1 MNLKKRKLKALI
13 VREELIPTSELKDKI
28 TFKEVKEA
36 VSAYINDEQQ
46 LSVINKAYE
55 FAELKHTGQYRKSGE
70 PYIIH
75 PLNVALI
82 LAKIFADYETI
93 SAALLHDVLE
103 DCDCSVEEMEDTLGV
118 NITRLVTGVTRL
130 SRINFSTENDY
141 LIDYYKKIIVGM
153 SEDVRVIIIKLAD
166 CLHNMRTLYALSED
180 RQKAK
185 AHETLDIFAPIA
197 HHLGIHKI
205 KSELEDLSLRY
216 LKPDVFYDIAEKL
229 NKTKLERD
237 KTVFDMQQEVSELLD
252 LHHINH
258 EIKGRAK
265 SIYSIYNKLDKGKK
279 FSDIYD
285 LLALRILVST
295 EQECYLALGIIH
307 SKFRPLPKRFKDY
320 IAMPKPNMYQSLH
333 TTVFG
338 IDGYLFEIQIR
349 TYDMDEVAE
358 NGIASH
364 WSYKENSS
372 SVKVDILNKTEQKL
386 QFFKSIID
394 LSRDKM
400 TNEEFVN
407 SVKDELL
414 NNNIYCFTPKG
425 DVIEL
430 PLGSTPL
437 DFAYK
442 IHTRVGETTIGAIVN
457 NNIVP
462 LDYELK
468 NNDIVKINT
477 NKSSIPKKEWINM
490 VKTTQARNKIKSFF
504 TKSEREVYIEQGKDS
519 LEKELRKRKLTFS
532 TFFSDEN
539 VKIICDE
546 INALD
551 LDEIYLMAGN
561 GRMAVNSIINIID
574 KSNEPVVQKTIK
586 VTSSNTD
593 ADIIVTGIDK
603 VKVNL
608 ANCCN
613 PVYGDDI
620 IGYITKGNGISV
632 HRINCHNLE
641 MLEDRTLEVTW
652 GSNSNKRYFISLII
666 YTNTKDNHMLDLMQ
680 SISMLN
686 VSVDE
691 IKTISK
697 VDNILYEVG
706 CYVTGL
712 EQLNKVILTLTKASY
727 IDKVERV
734 MR

>member
-1 MNLKKRKLKALI
+1 M
-13 VREELIPTSELKDKI
+13 VPTSTKHDKI
-28 TFKEVKEA
+28 TFDDVLES
-36 VSAYINDEQQ
+36 VSTYIEDEEQI
-46 LSVINKAYE
+46 SVIKKAYD
-55 FAELKHTGQYRKSGE
+55 FASGKHAGQLRKSGE
-70 PYIIH
+70 LYIIH

-82 LAKIFADYETI
+82 LSKIYADYETI

-103 DCDCSVEEMEDTLGV
+103 DCDCTVEEMEDKFGI

-130 SRINFSTENDY
+130 SRINFSTENEY

-153 SEDVRVIIIKLAD
+153 SEDVRVIIVKLAD
-166 CLHNMRTLYALSED
+166 CLHNMRTLWALPED

-237 KTVFDMQQEVSELLD
+237 KTVFDMQKSVSELLD
-252 LHHINH
+252 EHHINH

-285 LLALRILVST
+285 LLALRILVHT

-364 WSYKENSS
+364 WAYKEGSGP
-372 SVKVDILNKTEQKL
+372 VRVDVMNQTEQKL

-400 TNEEFVN
+400 SSEDFVN
-407 SVKDELL
+407 SVKDDIL

-430 PLGSTPL
+430 PVGSTPL
-437 DFAYK
+437 DFAYR
-442 IHTRVGETTIGAIVN
+442 IHTRVGETTVGAIVN

-462 LDYELK
+462 LNYELK

-477 NKSSIPKKEWINM
+477 NKSSTPSKEWINM

-504 TKSEREVYIEQGKDS
+504 TKSEREVYVERGKDAI
-519 LEKELRKRKLTFS
+519 EKELRKRKIAFAD
-532 TFFSDEN
+532 FFTDEN
-539 VKIICDE
+539 IKTICDE
-546 INALD
+546 INADD
-551 LDEIYLMAGN
+551 LDEIYLMVGN
-561 GRMAVNSIINIID
+561 GRSPVNSVINIID
-574 KSNEPVVQKTIK
+574 KTHETLAPKNIK
-586 VTSSNTD
+586 VTPTNTD

-613 PVYGDDI
+613 PVYGDEI

-641 MLEDRTLEVTW
+641 MLEDRTLEVCW
-652 GSNSNKRYFISLII
+652 GNNINKRYLTSLLV
-666 YTNTKDNHMLDLMQ
+666 YTNDSSNHMLDLMQ
-680 SISMLN
+680 AISMLN

-691 IKTISK
+691 IKTINRG
-697 VDNILYEVG
+697 DNAMYEVG

-712 EQLNKVILTLTKASY
+712 EQLNKVIMTLTKSSY
-727 IDKVERV
+727 VERIERV

>member
-1 MNLKKRKLKALI
+1 
-13 VREELIPTSELKDKI
+13 LIPTSVKSDKI
-28 TFKEVKEA
+28 TFEEVREA
-36 VSAYINDEQQ
+36 VCAYINDEQQ

-55 FAELKHTGQYRKSGE
+55 FARLKHSGQVRKSGE
-70 PYIIH
+70 SYIIH

-82 LAKIFADYETI
+82 LAKIYADYETI
-93 SAALLHDVLE
+93 SAGLMHDVLE
-103 DCDCSVEEMEDTLGV
+103 DCDCSVEEMEDEFGV

-130 SRINFSTENDY
+130 SRINFSTENEY

-166 CLHNMRTLYALSED
+166 CLHNMRTLWALPED

-237 KTVFDMQQEVSELLD
+237 KTVFDMQKEVSELLD
-252 LHHINH
+252 AHHINH

-285 LLALRILVST
+285 LLALRILVHT

-364 WSYKENSS
+364 WAYKEGSGA
-372 SVKVDILNKTEQKL
+372 VKADILNKTEQKL

-400 TNEEFVN
+400 SSEEFVN

-430 PLGSTPL
+430 PVGATPL

-442 IHTRVGETTIGAIVN
+442 IHTRVGETTVGAIVN

-477 NKSSIPKKEWINM
+477 NKSSNPSKEWINM

-504 TKSEREVYIEQGKDS
+504 TKNEREVYIERGKDS
-519 LEKELRKRKLTFS
+519 IEKELRKRKLAFAS
-532 TFFSDEN
+532 FFTDEN
-539 VKIICDE
+539 IKKICDE
-546 INALD
+546 INCLD

-561 GRMAVNSIINIID
+561 GRVPVNAIINIID
-574 KSNEPVVQKTIK
+574 KSDEVITPKNIK
-586 VTSSNTD
+586 ITSSNTD

-613 PVYGDDI
+613 PVYGDEI

-641 MLEDRTLEVTW
+641 MLEDRTLEVVW
-652 GSNSNKRYFISLII
+652 GSNSNKRYYTSLVV
-666 YTNTKDNHMLDLMQ
+666 YTNTSDSHMLDLMQ

-686 VSVDE
+686 ISVDE
-691 IKTISK
+691 IKTISR

-712 EQLNKVILTLTKASY
+712 EQLNKAIMTLNKANY

>member
-1 MNLKKRKLKALI
+1 M
-13 VREELIPTSELKDKI
+13 VPTSTKHDKI
-28 TFKEVKEA
+28 TFNDVLE
-36 VSAYINDEQQ
+36 SINTYIEDEEQI
-46 LSVINKAYE
+46 SIIKKAYN
-55 FAELKHTGQYRKSGE
+55 FANKKHSGQLRKSGE

-82 LAKIFADYETI
+82 LSGISADYETI

-103 DCDCSVEEMEDTLGV
+103 DCDCSVEEMEDEFGV

-130 SRINFSTENDY
+130 SRINFSTENEY

-153 SEDVRVIIIKLAD
+153 SEDVRVIIVKLAD
-166 CLHNMRTLYALSED
+166 CLHNMRTLWALPEE
-180 RQKAK
+180 RQKIK

-237 KTVFDMQQEVSELLD
+237 KTVFDMQTSVSELLD
-252 LHHINH
+252 EHHINH

-285 LLALRILVST
+285 LLALRILVNT

-307 SKFRPLPKRFKDY
+307 SKFKPLPKRFKDY

-349 TYDMDEVAE
+349 TYYMNEVAE

-364 WSYKENSS
+364 WAYKEGSGP
-372 SVKVDILNKTEQKL
+372 VRVDILNQTEQKL

-394 LSRDKM
+394 LSSDKM
-400 TNEEFVN
+400 SSEDFVN
-407 SVKDELL
+407 SVRDDLL

-430 PLGSTPL
+430 PVGATPL
-437 DFAYK
+437 DFAYR
-442 IHTRVGETTIGAIVN
+442 IHTRVGETTVGAIVN

-462 LDYELK
+462 LNYELK
-468 NNDIVKINT
+468 SNDIVKINT
-477 NKSSIPKKEWINM
+477 NKSSTPSKEWINM

-504 TKSEREVYIEQGKDS
+504 TKNEREVYIERGKEA
-519 LEKELRKRKLTFS
+519 LEKELRKRKLPFGE
-532 TFFSDEN
+532 FFTDEN
-539 VKIICDE
+539 IKTICEE
-546 INALD
+546 INADD
-551 LDEIYLMAGN
+551 LDEIYLMVGN
-561 GRMAVNSIINIID
+561 GRSPVNAVINIID
-574 KSNEPVVQKTIK
+574 KPTEAPAVKNIK
-586 VTSSNTD
+586 ITSTNTD

-603 VKVNL
+603 IKVNL

-613 PVYGDDI
+613 PVYGDEI

-632 HRINCHNLE
+632 HRMNCHNLE
-641 MLEDRTLEVTW
+641 MLEDRTLEVSW
-652 GSNSNKRYFISLII
+652 GTNANKRYLTALLI
-666 YTNTKDNHMLDLMQ
+666 YTNTSENHMLDLMQ
-680 SISMLN
+680 SISMQN

-691 IKTISK
+691 IKVISK
-697 VDNILYEVG
+697 VDNIMYEVG

-712 EQLNKVILTLTKASY
+712 DQLNKVIMNLNKMDFVDR
-727 IDKVERV
+727 IERV